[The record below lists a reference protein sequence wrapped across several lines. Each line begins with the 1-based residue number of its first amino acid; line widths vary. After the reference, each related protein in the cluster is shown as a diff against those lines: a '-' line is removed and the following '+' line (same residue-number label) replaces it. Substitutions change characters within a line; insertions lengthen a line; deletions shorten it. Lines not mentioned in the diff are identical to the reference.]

1 MNKADETGKT
11 IAGAREGLQRL
22 RQLEKV
28 LDRQFSVA
36 GVNFGIDSVVGPVP
50 VIGDLITG
58 ALGFYLIQE
67 GKRLGA
73 TRWTMARMYTNWGVD
88 VTVGAIPVV
97 GDLFDL
103 AFKSNTKNLRLL
115 IRDIEKREAK
125 IARHAARTGRDWG
138 GVSEY

>member
-1 MNKADETGKT
+1 MDEPHATVESYP
-11 IAGAREGLQRL
+11 GAFESLARL
-22 RQLEKV
+22 RKLEKL

-36 GVNFGIDSVVGPVP
+36 GLNFGIDSVIGLVP
-50 VIGDLITG
+50 VVGDLITG

-67 GKRLGA
+67 ARRHGLSKFTL
-73 TRWTMARMYTNWGVD
+73 ARMYTNWGID

-115 IRDIEKREAK
+115 IAEIEKRAEKQARRARRQPAK
-125 IARHAARTGRDWG
+125 PVGALR
-138 GVSEY
+138 